1 MSGNIFGS
9 LIDSVKEVFSNPQ
22 VLAQG
27 VKDGNIAR
35 TGNTEYFIDGKDSF
49 HNMKDAEAAS
59 GRWQKR
65 AQDELIGLATIGI
78 GKTAQGLY
86 KGGQTANTVN
96 KGIYL
101 GGKTQPLLGMSKSL
115 PATVNTGTQLTTKGT
130 TALAQTANT
139 VNKGNNWAKRLT
151 GTLALGTAV
160 SQSIS
165 EPSQKKATP
174 VASRQRPKYAV
185 GKYNQKS
192 YNRLLQLQK
201 VYGGDLIRQKDGSYF
216 LRNKNG
222 SFYGNGRALNAKTGK
237 MQNYDLYGSG
247 RFLNGNPKQ
256 SNSSNIVST
265 VLDSNYLYGYRG
277 KPRTRMNNSESFK
290 TAWTNARN
298 SGLGTF
304 TWNGKSYNTMKK
316 GETQQDYNSWLSK
329 QNKAPQEAS
338 PTQGTPGYSIH
349 VGSENVTLSTPNGQ
363 TTDITNSHNISTLI
377 NNGNYKAPN
386 LGNAAT
392 NYLENRP
399 LDSYSELTKHNFDR
413 GDIRQGMRANG
424 INPYNYSGSD
434 RKQLRTYLNNPTT
447 DNYTQSVSKVIGD
460 SKIQQNMLNNAVQN
474 QTSQYQLTKPNL
486 GYNTSQNSQLVNLKF
501 KQGGQMYKYAAGAQM
516 VQPQQTDGQQG
527 IEQQAMSLVQAAMQG
542 DQQAN
547 QTIQKI
553 MQAAQQGDQQAAQ
566 VAQLL
571 KAIVQQMKGSRKARL
586 GAKLDYIKQSI
597 GECPEGQEVVYFKK
611 GGEICKVC
619 AGKKMQN
626 GGKSDPIKNFK
637 KKKEQDAVKQA
648 YQKNPYTRGKSAKEI
663 AEMQRRN
670 RQEAGAGKGE
680 NDANVAPWNYK
691 KKR

>member
-9 LIDSVKEVFSNPQ
+9 LVDSVKEVFSNPQ

-86 KGGQTANTVN
+86 KGAQTVNTVN

-115 PATVNTGTQLTTKGT
+115 PATVNTGTQLATRGT

-139 VNKGNNWAKRLT
+139 VNKGNNWTKGLT

-160 SQSIS
+160 GQGIS

-174 VASRQRPKYAV
+174 VASRQRPKYAI
-185 GKYNQKS
+185 GKYNQRS
-192 YNRLLQLQK
+192 YNRLSQLQK

-277 KPRTRMNNSESFK
+277 KPKTRMNNSKSFK

-329 QNKAPQEAS
+329 QNKAPQKAS
-338 PTQGTPGYSIH
+338 PTQGTPGQGIH
-349 VGSENVTLSTPNGQ
+349 VGNGNVTLSTPNGS
-363 TTDITNSHNISTLI
+363 TTDITNSHNVSTLI

-516 VQPQQTDGQQG
+516 AQPQQTGGQQG
-527 IEQQAMSLVQAAMQG
+527 IEQQTMALVQAAMQG

-571 KAIVQQMKGSRKARL
+571 KAIVQKMKGSRKARL

-619 AGKKMQN
+619 AGKKMQD

-648 YQKNPYTRGKSAKEI
+648 YQRNPYTRGKSAKEI

-670 RQEAGAGKGE
+670 KQEASAGKGE
-680 NDANVAPWNYK
+680 NDAKVAPWNYK

>member
-1 MSGNIFGS
+1 MFDFFDIFKADPTIS
-9 LIDSVKEVFSNPQ
+9 DPAV
-22 VLAQG
+22 A
-27 VKDGNIAR
+27 
-35 TGNTEYFIDGKDSF
+35 
-49 HNMKDAEAAS
+49 AAS
-59 GRWQKR
+59 GITRDANGTLHQKHT
-65 AQDELIGLATIGI
+65 AVSNKLADNLAAIATTAWGPVLEGTLIPSVEYAPIASKMLPKATR
-78 GKTAQGLY
+78 
-86 KGGQTANTVN
+86 
-96 KGIYL
+96 
-101 GGKTQPLLGMSKSL
+101 
-115 PATVNTGTQLTTKGT
+115 GT
-130 TALAQTANT
+130 TALVQTANT
-139 VNKGNNWAKRLT
+139 VNKGNNWTKGLT

-160 SQSIS
+160 GQGIS

-174 VASRQRPKYAV
+174 VASRQRSKYAI
-185 GKYNQKS
+185 GKYNQRS
-192 YNRLLQLQK
+192 YNRLSQLQK
-201 VYGGDLIRQKDGSYF
+201 IYGGDLIRQKDGSYF
-216 LRNKNG
+216 LRNTYG

-247 RFLNGNPKQ
+247 RFLNGNSKQ

-265 VLDSNYLYGYRG
+265 VGYRG

-338 PTQGTPGYSIH
+338 PTQGTPGYGIH
-349 VGSENVTLSTPNGQ
+349 VGSKNVTLSTPNGS
-363 TTDITNSHNISTLI
+363 TTDITNSHNVSTLI

-424 INPYNYSGSD
+424 INPYDYSGSD

-447 DNYTQSVSKVIGD
+447 DNYTQSVSKIIGD
-460 SKIQQNMLNNAVQN
+460 GKIQQNMLNNAVQN

-486 GYNTSQNSQLVNLKF
+486 GYNPSQNSQLVNLKF
-501 KQGGQMYKYAAGAQM
+501 KQGGQIYKYAAGAQM
-516 VQPQQTDGQQG
+516 VQPQQTSGQQG
-527 IEQQAMSLVQAAMQG
+527 IEQQAVALVQAAMQG

-553 MQAAQQGDQQAAQ
+553 MQKAQQGDQQAAQ

-619 AGKKMQN
+619 AGKKMQD

-637 KKKEQDAVKQA
+637 KKKDVTK
-648 YQKNPYTRGKSAKEI
+648 
-663 AEMQRRN
+663 
-670 RQEAGAGKGE
+670 
-680 NDANVAPWNYK
+680 
-691 KKR
+691 

>member
-1 MSGNIFGS
+1 MFDFFDIFKADPTIS
-9 LIDSVKEVFSNPQ
+9 DPAV
-22 VLAQG
+22 A
-27 VKDGNIAR
+27 
-35 TGNTEYFIDGKDSF
+35 
-49 HNMKDAEAAS
+49 AAS
-59 GRWQKR
+59 GITRDVNGTLHQKHT
-65 AQDELIGLATIGI
+65 AVSNKLADNLAAIATTAWGPVLEGTLIPSVEYAPIASKMLPKATN
-78 GKTAQGLY
+78 TA
-86 KGGQTANTVN
+86 VN
-96 KGIYL
+96 I

-115 PATVNTGTQLTTKGT
+115 PSVKGT
-130 TALAQTANT
+130 TALATKAANSGSKWTKGIAGTA
-139 VNKGNNWAKRLT
+139 
-151 GTLALGTAV
+151 ALGTAV
-160 SQSIS
+160 GQGVS
-165 EPSQKKATP
+165 EPSRKKGT
-174 VASRQRPKYAV
+174 VITVNQNSKQNPKYAI
-185 GKYNQKS
+185 GKYNQRS
-192 YNRLLQLQK
+192 YNRLSQLQK

-277 KPRTRMNNSESFK
+277 KPKTRMNNSKSFK

-338 PTQGTPGYSIH
+338 PTQGTPGYGIH
-349 VGSENVTLSTPNGQ
+349 VGNGSVTLSTPNGS
-363 TTDITNSHNISTLI
+363 TTDITNSHNVSTLI

-386 LGNAAT
+386 LGNATT

-399 LDSYSELTKHNFDR
+399 LDSYSELTKNNFDR

-424 INPYNYSGSD
+424 INPYDYSGSD

-447 DNYTQSVSKVIGD
+447 DNYTQSVSKIIGD
-460 SKIQQNMLNNAVQN
+460 GKIQQNMLNNAVQN

-486 GYNTSQNSQLVNLKF
+486 GYNPSQNSQLVNLKF

-516 VQPQQTDGQQG
+516 VQPQQASGQQG
-527 IEQQAMSLVQAAMQG
+527 IEQQAMALVQAAMQG
-542 DQQAN
+542 DQKAN

-571 KAIVQQMKGSRKARL
+571 KNIVQQMKGSRKARL

-619 AGKKMQN
+619 AGKKMQD
-626 GGKSDPIKNFK
+626 GGKSDPIKDFK
-637 KKKEQDAVKQA
+637 KKKDVTKQT
-648 YQKNPYTRGKSAKEI
+648 YQRNPYTRGKSAKEI

>member
-1 MSGNIFGS
+1 MFDFFDIFKADPTIS
-9 LIDSVKEVFSNPQ
+9 DPAV
-22 VLAQG
+22 A
-27 VKDGNIAR
+27 
-35 TGNTEYFIDGKDSF
+35 
-49 HNMKDAEAAS
+49 AAS
-59 GRWQKR
+59 GITRDANGTLHQKHT
-65 AQDELIGLATIGI
+65 AVSNKLADNLAAIATTAWGPVLEGTLIPSVEYAPIASKMLPKATN
-78 GKTAQGLY
+78 TA
-86 KGGQTANTVN
+86 VN
-96 KGIYL
+96 I

-115 PATVNTGTQLTTKGT
+115 PSVKGT
-130 TALAQTANT
+130 TALATKAANSGSKWTKGIAGTA
-139 VNKGNNWAKRLT
+139 
-151 GTLALGTAV
+151 ALGTAV
-160 SQSIS
+160 GQGVS
-165 EPSQKKATP
+165 EPSRKKGT
-174 VASRQRPKYAV
+174 VITVNQNSKQNPKYAI
-185 GKYNQKS
+185 GKYNQRS
-192 YNRLLQLQK
+192 YNRLSQLQK

-277 KPRTRMNNSESFK
+277 KPKTRMNNSKSFK

-338 PTQGTPGYSIH
+338 PTQGTPGYGIH
-349 VGSENVTLSTPNGQ
+349 VGNGSVTLSTPNGS
-363 TTDITNSHNISTLI
+363 TTDITNSHNVSTLI

-424 INPYNYSGSD
+424 INPYDYSESD

-447 DNYTQSVSKVIGD
+447 DNYTQSVSKIIGD
-460 SKIQQNMLNNAVQN
+460 GKIQQNMLNNAVQN

-486 GYNTSQNSQLVNLKF
+486 GYNPSQNSQLVNLKF

-516 VQPQQTDGQQG
+516 VQPQQASGQQG
-527 IEQQAMSLVQAAMQG
+527 IEQQAMALVQAAMQG
-542 DQQAN
+542 DQKAN

-571 KAIVQQMKGSRKARL
+571 KNIVQQMKGSRKARL

-597 GECPEGQEVVYFKK
+597 GECPKGQEVVYFKK

-619 AGKKMQN
+619 AGKKMQD
-626 GGKSDPIKNFK
+626 GGKSDPIKDFK
-637 KKKEQDAVKQA
+637 KKKDVTKQT
-648 YQKNPYTRGKSAKEI
+648 YQRNPYTRGKSAKEI

>member
-1 MSGNIFGS
+1 MFDFFDIFKVDPTIS
-9 LIDSVKEVFSNPQ
+9 DPAV
-22 VLAQG
+22 A
-27 VKDGNIAR
+27 
-35 TGNTEYFIDGKDSF
+35 
-49 HNMKDAEAAS
+49 AAS
-59 GRWQKR
+59 GITRDSKGTIHQKHT
-65 AQDELIGLATIGI
+65 AASNQLAHNLAAISA
-78 GKTAQGLY
+78 TAWGPVADGVLVPSVEY
-86 KGGQTANTVN
+86 TPIASKMLPKAANSVIN
-96 KGIYL
+96 M

-115 PATVNTGTQLTTKGT
+115 PSVKGT
-130 TALAQTANT
+130 TALATKAANSGSKWTKGIAGTA
-139 VNKGNNWAKRLT
+139 AP
-151 GTLALGTAV
+151 GTAV
-160 SQSIS
+160 RQGVS
-165 EPSQKKATP
+165 EPSQKKGT
-174 VASRQRPKYAV
+174 VVTVNQNSKQNPKYAI
-185 GKYNQKS
+185 GKYNQRS
-192 YNRLLQLQK
+192 YNRLSQLQK

-237 MQNYDLYGSG
+237 MQNYDLYGTG
-247 RFLNGNPKQ
+247 KFLNGNPKQ

-304 TWNGKSYNTMKK
+304 TWKGKSYNTMKK
-316 GETQQDYNSWLSK
+316 GETQQQYDSWLSK
-329 QNKAPQEAS
+329 QSKPTQQTA
-338 PTQGTPGYSIH
+338 PTQGTPGYGIH
-349 VGSENVTLSTPNGQ
+349 VGNGSVALSTPNGS
-363 TTDITNSHNISTLI
+363 TTNITNSHNVSTLI

-474 QTSQYQLTKPNL
+474 QTSQYQLTEPNS
-486 GYNTSQNSQLVNLKF
+486 GYNSNLNNQSINLKF

-516 VQPQQTDGQQG
+516 VQPQQTGGQQG
-527 IEQQAMSLVQAAMQG
+527 IEQQAMALVQAAMQG
-542 DQQAN
+542 DQKAN

-571 KAIVQQMKGSRKARL
+571 KNIVQQMKGSRKARL
-586 GAKLDYIKQSI
+586 SAKLDYIKQSI

-619 AGKKMQN
+619 AGKKMQD

-648 YQKNPYTRGKSAKEI
+648 YQRNPYTRGKSAKEI

-670 RQEAGAGKGE
+670 RQEAGTGKGE

>member
-86 KGGQTANTVN
+86 KGAQTANTVN

-115 PATVNTGTQLTTKGT
+115 PATRGT
-130 TALAQTANT
+130 TALVQTANT
-139 VNKGNNWAKRLT
+139 VNKGNNWTKGLT
-151 GTLALGTAV
+151 GTLA
-160 SQSIS
+160 
-165 EPSQKKATP
+165 
-174 VASRQRPKYAV
+174 
-185 GKYNQKS
+185 
-192 YNRLLQLQK
+192 
-201 VYGGDLIRQKDGSYF
+201 
-216 LRNKNG
+216 
-222 SFYGNGRALNAKTGK
+222 
-237 MQNYDLYGSG
+237 
-247 RFLNGNPKQ
+247 
-256 SNSSNIVST
+256 
-265 VLDSNYLYGYRG
+265 
-277 KPRTRMNNSESFK
+277 
-290 TAWTNARN
+290 
-298 SGLGTF
+298 LGTF

-329 QNKAPQEAS
+329 QNKAPQKAS
-338 PTQGTPGYSIH
+338 PTQGTPGYGIH
-349 VGSENVTLSTPNGQ
+349 VGNGNVTLSTPNSS
-363 TTDITNSHNISTLI
+363 TTDITNSHNVSTLI

-386 LGNAAT
+386 LGGMTT

-424 INPYNYSGSD
+424 INPYDYSGSD
-434 RKQLRTYLNNPTT
+434 RKQLKTYLNNPTT
-447 DNYTQSVSKVIGD
+447 DNYTQSVSKIIGD
-460 SKIQQNMLNNAVQN
+460 GKIQQNMLNNAVQN

-486 GYNTSQNSQLVNLKF
+486 GYNPSQNNQLVNLKF
-501 KQGGQMYKYAAGAQM
+501 EKGGQMYKYSAGAQM
-516 VQPQQTDGQQG
+516 VQPQQASGQQG
-527 IEQQAMSLVQAAMQG
+527 IEQQAMTLVQAAMQG

-566 VAQLL
+566 VAKLL
-571 KAIVQQMKGSRKARL
+571 QAIVQQMKGSRKARL

-597 GECPEGQEVVYFKK
+597 GECPEGQKVVYFKK
-611 GGEICKVC
+611 GGEICKIC
-619 AGKKMQN
+619 AGKKMQD

-637 KKKEQDAVKQA
+637 KKKDVAKQT
-648 YQKNPYTRGKSAKEI
+648 YQRNPYTRGKSAKEI

-670 RQEAGAGKGE
+670 RQEASAGKGE

-691 KKR
+691 KKKMK

>member
-1 MSGNIFGS
+1 MFDFFDIFKADPTVS
-9 LIDSVKEVFSNPQ
+9 DPAV
-22 VLAQG
+22 A
-27 VKDGNIAR
+27 
-35 TGNTEYFIDGKDSF
+35 
-49 HNMKDAEAAS
+49 AAS
-59 GRWQKR
+59 GITKDANGTLHQKHT
-65 AQDELIGLATIGI
+65 AVSNKLADNLAAIATTAWGPVLEGTLIPSVEYAPIASKMLPKATN
-78 GKTAQGLY
+78 TA
-86 KGGQTANTVN
+86 VN
-96 KGIYL
+96 I

-115 PATVNTGTQLTTKGT
+115 PATVNTGTQLATRGT

-139 VNKGNNWAKRLT
+139 VNKGNNWAKGLT

-160 SQSIS
+160 GQGIS
-165 EPSQKKATP
+165 EPSQKKAIP
-174 VASRQRPKYAV
+174 VASRQRPKYAI
-185 GKYNQKS
+185 GKYNQRS

-256 SNSSNIVST
+256 SNSSDIVST

-277 KPRTRMNNSESFK
+277 KPRTRMNNSKSFK

-329 QNKAPQEAS
+329 QNKVPQEAS
-338 PTQGTPGYSIH
+338 PIQGTPGYGIH
-349 VGSENVTLSTPNGQ
+349 VGSGSRNVTLSTPNGQ
-363 TTDITNSHNISTLI
+363 TTDITNSHNVSTLI

-386 LGNAAT
+386 LGNSAT

-413 GDIRQGMRANG
+413 GDIRQGMRENG
-424 INPYNYSGSD
+424 LNPYDYSGSD
-434 RKQLRTYLNNPTT
+434 RKELRTYLNNPTT
-447 DNYTQSVSKVIGD
+447 DNYTQSVSKIIGD
-460 SKIQQNMLNNAVQN
+460 GKIQQNMLNNAVQN

-486 GYNTSQNSQLVNLKF
+486 GYNSNINNQLVNLKF
-501 KQGGQMYKYAAGAQM
+501 KQGGQIYKYQAGAQM
-516 VQPQQTDGQQG
+516 VQPQQANSGQQG
-527 IEQQAMSLVQAAMQG
+527 IEQQAVALVQAAMQG

-553 MQAAQQGDQQAAQ
+553 MQAAQQGDEKAAQ
-566 VAQLL
+566 VAKLL
-571 KAIVQQMKGSRKARL
+571 QAIVQQMKGSRKARL

-619 AGKKMQN
+619 AGKKMQD

-637 KKKEQDAVKQA
+637 KKKKM
-648 YQKNPYTRGKSAKEI
+648 K
-663 AEMQRRN
+663 
-670 RQEAGAGKGE
+670 
-680 NDANVAPWNYK
+680 
-691 KKR
+691 